1 MNNKKLAFLILCS
14 IVIAGCGN
22 SSVESVKSTPWS
34 VNESFTTG
42 QALSN
47 RPICVSTEWEV
58 FEDARGR
65 MVVEYQ
71 CELKGGAEYYQTIFK
86 KWFDEYGS
94 YEGKLAKTKVRMEEK
109 IKDKAN
115 YIKSSEKYL
124 EKKLVE
130 LSEWSKP
137 SEERLSHLQS
147 SLSSVREQSFPK
159 PHRPGLSEETID
171 RISSSVERLRITPIF
186 LANLPDVDMEQISIR
201 RDDQAVFSIAVSLV
215 EKLDYDFSQD
225 KYGTEKRVARN
236 FIQRW
241 IWHSVVLQK
250 GKMEMDREVARVK
263 NSINKDKDELREL
276 KETLPDRL
284 AKEGEVIRNYIETHR
299 GLYDITK
306 VSEIY
311 QWSVSEDSL
320 TRLIFSGVVKEL
332 YDGSVRQEVYYKP
345 NKAMV
350 DVLNENLLSYK
361 GIVRRNPTHKF
372 K

>member
-1 MNNKKLAFLILCS
+1 MNNKKLVFLILCS
-14 IVIAGCGN
+14 IVLSGCGN
-22 SSVESVKSTPWS
+22 STVESVKSTPWT
-34 VNESFTTG
+34 VDGSFTTD

-47 RPICVSTEWEV
+47 RPICVSTEWKV

-71 CELKGGAEYYQTIFK
+71 CELTGEGEYYQTIFK
-86 KWFDEYGS
+86 KWFDKYGS
-94 YEGKLAKTKVRMEEK
+94 YEERVAKTKGRLEEK

-115 YIKSSEKYL
+115 YIKSSEQYL
-124 EKKLVE
+124 EQKLVE

-137 SEERLSHLQS
+137 SEEKLSHLQS
-147 SLSSVREQSFPK
+147 RLSSIREDSLPK
-159 PHRPGLSEETID
+159 IHRPGLNEETID
-171 RISSSVERLRITPIF
+171 RISGSVERLRITPMF
-186 LANLPDVDMEQISIR
+186 LANLPNVDIEQISIR
-201 RDDQAVFSIAVSLV
+201 RDDQAVYTIANSLV
-215 EKLDYDFSQD
+215 AQLDYDFSQD

-236 FIQRW
+236 FIQQW
-241 IWHSVVLQK
+241 IWHSVAMQK
-250 GKMEMDREVARVK
+250 SKIEMDREVARVK

-284 AKEGEVIRNYIETHR
+284 AKEGEVIRNYIEIHR

-311 QWSVSEDSL
+311 QWSVSEDNL

-361 GIVRRNPTHKF
+361 DIVRRNPTHKL
-372 K
+372 